1 MLRVNGKHDVPVA
14 FRALGP
20 PLQGP
25 FRLRTALRVG
35 QASRSPRRS
44 LHRGLC
50 APHRTHAS
58 RPGNPVTRCC
68 PTMSRADDALARL
81 DVVPSK
87 PVVTEVVATT
97 EPATLPHFVLL
108 DVETDQPS
116 LDTGNRRHTHE
127 RRLFRGSHPA
137 SCITRRSPRASFSSS
152 AVSGGTIP
160 SVSRVNLASIAHHRQ
175 SSGLSY
181 VLSTGGCLDDLE
193 GGFTNVGPQLSGL
206 LLLLR
211 HG

>member
-1 MLRVNGKHDVPVA
+1 
-14 FRALGP
+14 
-20 PLQGP
+20 
-25 FRLRTALRVG
+25 
-35 QASRSPRRS
+35 
-44 LHRGLC
+44 
-50 APHRTHAS
+50 
-58 RPGNPVTRCC
+58 
-68 PTMSRADDALARL
+68 MSRADDALARL

-193 GGFTNVGPQLSGL
+193 GGFTNRRAAAFRTPASSSPWMKPRSRPDLGASSSWITTKEGKPGAAQVCCRAGRSPVTELTRARGPGGADLV
-206 LLLLR
+206 
-211 HG
+211 